1 MILQQEADGEEN
13 PMKDIL
19 FDFCLLNL
27 TDQQLSSS
35 SSFGSRHPLSNVSA
49 LSVFTTE
56 YIFTTENVVQRYIS
70 LLHKVSE
77 VIMCSTEY
85 IFCTQ
90 SVV

>member
-1 MILQQEADGEEN
+1 
-13 PMKDIL
+13 MKDIL

-35 SSFGSRHPLSNVSA
+35 SSFGSRHQLSNVSA

-56 YIFTTENVVQRYIS
+56 YIFTTENVVWLYIS

-77 VIMCSTEY
+77 VIMCKQTD
-85 IFCTQ
+85 
-90 SVV
+90 